1 MTLIKRK
8 KDNYLPVYSLKDQV
22 DSLFNSFFDD
32 FPLRA
37 SNSVFDNIYVPRV
50 NVSETKTEYHVD
62 AELPGIGKEDVQVKY
77 SDNLLTI
84 SAQRKEEKED
94 KDKNY
99 HRVESFYGTFQRS
112 VKIPSNVQ
120 KDNIEAEFKDGVLK
134 IKLPKS
140 EDSASDENLITIK

>member
-32 FPLRA
+32 FPLGAR
-37 SNSVFDNIYVPRV
+37 NSVFDSSYVPRV

-62 AELPGIGKEDVQVKY
+62 AELPGIDKEDVQVKY

-84 SAQRKEEKED
+84 SAERKEEKED